1 MVWMVAA
8 GSSALVGAGGDPGIP
23 SAAAQVATLVSKHTA
38 LQGGYIEQLVDS
50 MTLEDQTK
58 AFRYDRTPLQVA
70 AQCSQCIGP
79 RCWGRSILE
88 KQVGDMGVDD
98 HGHVDDFAPVVA
110 ALSKD
115 ELVRLAEHLLSYLPK
130 VCRPKLQCPPL
141 HV

>member
-79 RCWGRSILE
+79 RCLG
-88 KQVGDMGVDD
+88 QVNFGEAGGG
-98 HGHVDDFAPVVA
+98 HG
-110 ALSKD
+110 S
-115 ELVRLAEHLLSYLPK
+115 R
-130 VCRPKLQCPPL
+130 
-141 HV
+141 